1 MPSKGEHKGSALK
14 LSNVVYTLSSLW
26 LLLVGFF
33 LLPMGFSLYYGDG
46 LHFIYIGQMIGM
58 SLLSLILRVVIKK
71 PVELQIRE
79 AFLTVTLTWITFSLF
94 GSVPFLA
101 SGYIP
106 NLTDAFFESMSG
118 FTTTGAT
125 ILIDIEALPKSLLL
139 WRNMTQWLGGMGV
152 IALAVAV
159 LPFLG
164 VGGVQLFKAEVPGP
178 IKDRISPRISETAK
192 ILWAVYLLFT
202 VAEIVLLMSGGLP
215 LFDSVC
221 VTFGTLA
228 TGGFTPTN
236 ASIAAYP
243 SPYIHYVVIV
253 FMFIAGVN
261 FSLHYWALRGRPH
274 LYFSNP
280 EFRLFLFINA
290 LAVGLIMVSRLVRGE
305 ALSEEF
311 FRSTLFQ
318 TVSIVT
324 TTGFITH
331 DYERWPFVTQ
341 VILLALM
348 FFGGCTS
355 STGGGMKHVRILV
368 AFKFVGSELKKL
380 FHPHGIF
387 PIRTGDRTVPEG
399 LVLNIIGFIALY
411 ILFFFLG
418 VMAMSGLGLN
428 IDTSIGAVAAT
439 LGNVGPGIGAVGPVE
454 NYAHLP
460 VLGKWILSF
469 LMMVGRLEIFTVLVI
484 FTRPFWH

>member
-1 MPSKGEHKGSALK
+1 LK
-14 LSNVVYTLSSLW
+14 LSNILYTLSSLW
-26 LLLVGFF
+26 LLLSGFF
-33 LLPMGFSLYYGDG
+33 ALPLGFSFYYRDG
-46 LHFIYIGQMIGM
+46 LYLIYIAQMIGM
-58 SLLSLILRVVIKK
+58 GLLSLILRALFKK

-79 AFLTVTLTWITFSLF
+79 AFLTVSLSWVTFSLF
-94 GSVPFLA
+94 GAVPLMV
-101 SGYIP
+101 SGHIP
-106 NLTDAFFESMSG
+106 TLTDAFFETMSG

-125 ILIDIEALPKSLLL
+125 ILTDIEALPKSLLL

-192 ILWAVYLLFT
+192 ILWGVYLLFT
-202 VAEIVLLMSGGLP
+202 VAEILLLILGGIS

-221 VTFGTLA
+221 ITFGTLA

-236 ASIAAYP
+236 ASIAAFP
-243 SPYIHYVVIV
+243 SPFIHYVVIV

-261 FSLHYWALRGRPH
+261 FSLHYWAIRGRFH
-274 LYFSNP
+274 LYLSNP
-280 EFRLFLFINA
+280 EFRFFLGITA
-290 LAVGLIMVSRLVRGE
+290 LATGLIMAARLGRGE
-305 ALSEEF
+305 AFSEEF

-324 TTGFITH
+324 TTGFVTH
-331 DYERWPFVTQ
+331 DYEQWPFVTQ
-341 VILLALM
+341 IILLALM

-355 STGGGMKHVRILV
+355 STGGGIKNVRILV
-368 AFKFVGSELKKL
+368 AFKFMGSELKKL
-380 FHPHGIF
+380 FHPHGVF
-387 PIRTGDRTVPEG
+387 PIRMGDRTVQER
-399 LVLNIIGFIALY
+399 LVSNIIGFIALY
-411 ILFFFLG
+411 ILIFFIG
-418 VMAMSGLGLN
+418 VMAMAGLGLN

-454 NYAHLP
+454 NYSHLP
-460 VLGKWILSF
+460 ALGKWMLSF

>member
-1 MPSKGEHKGSALK
+1 MF
-14 LSNVVYTLSSLW
+14 LS
-26 LLLVGFF
+26 GFY
-33 LLPMGFSLYYGDG
+33 LLPLGFSFYFQDG
-46 LHFIYIGQMIGM
+46 LYLTYIGQIIGM
-58 SLLSLILRVVIKK
+58 GLLSVVLRRLTQR
-71 PVELQIRE
+71 PAELQIRE
-79 AFLTVTLTWITFSLF
+79 AFLTVSLTWVTFSLF
-94 GSVPFLA
+94 GAIPFMI
-101 SGYIP
+101 SGHIP
-106 NLTDAFFESMSG
+106 DLTDAFFETMSG

-125 ILIDIEALPKSLLL
+125 ILTDIEALPKSLLL

-192 ILWAVYLLFT
+192 ILWGVYLLFT
-202 VAEIVLLMSGGLP
+202 VVQILLLILGGLS

-236 ASIAAYP
+236 ASIAAFP

-261 FSLHYWALRGRPH
+261 FSLHYWALRGRFN
-274 LYFSNP
+274 LYLANP
-280 EFRLFLFINA
+280 EFRFFLGVTV
-290 LAVGLIMVSRLVRGE
+290 LAAGLIMTARLIEGE
-305 ALSEEF
+305 SFSEEF
-311 FRSTLFQ
+311 FRSALFQ
-318 TVSIVT
+318 TISILT
-324 TTGFITH
+324 TTGFVTH
-331 DYERWPFVTQ
+331 DYEQWPFVTQ
-341 VILLALM
+341 IILLALM

-355 STGGGMKHVRILV
+355 STGGGIKNVRILV
-368 AFKFVGSELKKL
+368 AFKFMGSEIKKL
-380 FHPHGIF
+380 FHPHGVF
-387 PIRTGDRTVPEG
+387 PIRTGDRTVPER
-399 LVLNIIGFIALY
+399 LVSNIIGFIALY
-411 ILFFFLG
+411 ILIFFLG
-418 VMAMSGLGLN
+418 VMALASLGLD

-439 LGNVGPGIGAVGPVE
+439 IGNVGPGIGGVGPVE

-469 LMMVGRLEIFTVLVI
+469 LMLVGRLEIFTVLVI

>member
-1 MPSKGEHKGSALK
+1 MKVSHII
-14 LSNVVYTLSSLW
+14 YTLSSLW
-26 LLLVGFF
+26 LLLSGFF
-33 LLPMGFSLYYGDG
+33 LLPLGCSLYFRDGLYLLYLVEMVGIGLFSLA
-46 LHFIYIGQMIGM
+46 LR
-58 SLLSLILRVVIKK
+58 ILMKGPI
-71 PVELQIRE
+71 ELQFRE
-79 AFLTVTLTWITFSLF
+79 AFLTVTLSWITFSLF
-94 GSVPFLA
+94 GAVPFIA
-101 SGYIP
+101 SGHIP
-106 NLTDAFFESMSG
+106 SVTDAFFETMSG

-125 ILIDIEALPKSLLL
+125 ILPDIEALPKSLLL

-192 ILWAVYLLFT
+192 ILWGVYLLFT
-202 VAEIVLLMSGGLP
+202 AAETLLLMAGGLP
-215 LFDSVC
+215 LFDSIC

-243 SPYIHYVVIV
+243 SPFVHYVIIL

-261 FSLHYWALRGRPH
+261 FSLHYWALRGR
-274 LYFSNP
+274 LQFYSANP
-280 EFRLFLFINA
+280 EFRFFA
-290 LAVGLIMVSRLVRGE
+290 GVTAVSTGLIMGARWLNGE

-318 TVSIVT
+318 TVSIIT

-331 DYERWPFVTQ
+331 DYERWPFLTQ

-348 FFGGCTS
+348 MFGGCTS
-355 STGGGMKHVRILV
+355 STGGGIKNVRILV
-368 AFKFVGSELKKL
+368 ALKFMGSELKKL

-387 PIRTGDRTVPEG
+387 PIRMGDRTVPEG
-399 LVLNIIGFIALY
+399 LVSNIIGFIGLY
-411 ILFFFLG
+411 ILIFFLG
-418 VMAMSGLGLN
+418 VMALTGLGLD
-428 IDTSIGAVAAT
+428 IDTSIGSVLAT
-439 LGNVGPGIGAVGPVE
+439 LGNVGPGIGKVGPVD
-454 NYAHLP
+454 NYGHLP
-460 VLGKWILSF
+460 ILGKWILSF

-484 FTRPFWH
+484 FTRPFWR

>member
-1 MPSKGEHKGSALK
+1 
-14 LSNVVYTLSSLW
+14 
-26 LLLVGFF
+26 
-33 LLPMGFSLYYGDG
+33 
-46 LHFIYIGQMIGM
+46 MIGM
-58 SLLSLILRVVIKK
+58 SLLGLILRRLIKK
-71 PVELQIRE
+71 PAELQIRE
-79 AFLTVTLTWITFSLF
+79 AFLTVTLCWVTFSLF
-94 GSVPFLA
+94 GSLPFLI

-106 NLTDAFFESMSG
+106 GLTDAFFETMSG

-125 ILIDIEALPKSLLL
+125 ILTDIEALPKSLLL

-192 ILWAVYLLFT
+192 ILWIVYLFFT
-202 VAEIVLLMSGGLP
+202 LSEIILLMLGGLP
-215 LFDSVC
+215 FFDSVC

-243 SPYIHYVVIV
+243 SPYIHYVVIL
-253 FMFIAGVN
+253 FMFIAGIN
-261 FSLHYWALRGRPH
+261 FSLHYWALRGKPQH
-274 LYFSNP
+274 YFSNP
-280 EFRLFLFINA
+280 EFRFFLLLNA
-290 LAVGLIMVSRLVRGE
+290 IAIISIMASRFLRGE
-305 ALSEEF
+305 AFSEEF

-318 TVSIVT
+318 TVSIIT

-331 DYERWPFVTQ
+331 DYEHWPFVTQ
-341 VILLALM
+341 IILLALM

-355 STGGGMKHVRILV
+355 STGGGIKNVRMLI
-368 AFKFVGSELKKL
+368 AFKFMSSELKKL
-380 FHPHGIF
+380 FHPHGIY
-387 PIRTGDRTVPEG
+387 PVRMGERTVPEG
-399 LVLNIIGFIALY
+399 LVLNVIGFIAMY

-418 VMAMSGLGLN
+418 VMAMTALGLN

-439 LGNVGPGIGAVGPVE
+439 LGNVGPGIGGVGPVE

-460 VLGKWILSF
+460 ALAKWILSF